1 MTTQHIG
8 SELMWIQGVLG
19 SSTSGSTV
27 DLSPKRTTSCFGS
40 RLNGQARPS
49 TSSKFHFLFR
59 EQYTRTSSYSGQP
72 FIFNMIHTFGGQ
84 VVKMNEKMFYM
95 YRSAGYVWKKRK
107 RKPTS
112 GAGVFINLCIKS
124 HLLKMFPGKKNG
136 QLHHGGDWL
145 CNGR

>member
-1 MTTQHIG
+1 
-8 SELMWIQGVLG
+8 MWIQGVLG

-49 TSSKFHFLFR
+49 TSSKFHFLLR

-84 VVKMNEKMFYM
+84 VVKMNKKMFNM
-95 YRSAGYVWKKRK
+95 KLSAGHVWEKRE

-112 GAGVFINLCIKS
+112 GAGVFNNLCNKS
-124 HLLKMFPGKKNG
+124 HLHKMLPGKKNG
-136 QLHHGGDWL
+136 QLHHGGYWL